1 METDWNT
8 ATFTMNWRILTPG
21 VEVSFEKGEP
31 ICFIQPVDIGLIES
45 MVPEIQSLAS
55 SPETEEKRCQEKR
68 CHAECSHPVLKSLT
82 FNRKLG
88 HARCLFCRAMT

>member
-55 SPETEEKRCQEKR
+55 SPETEEKRCQRKKDAMQNVATR
-68 CHAECSHPVLKSLT
+68 SS
-82 FNRKLG
+82 NR
-88 HARCLFCRAMT
+88 